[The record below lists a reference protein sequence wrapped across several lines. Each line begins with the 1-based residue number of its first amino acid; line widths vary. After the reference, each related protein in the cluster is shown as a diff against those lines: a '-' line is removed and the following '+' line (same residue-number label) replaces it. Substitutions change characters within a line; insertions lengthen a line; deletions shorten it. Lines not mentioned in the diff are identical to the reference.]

1 MDKSKPFGLVLPK
14 KAKAFPAKVSAVFGS
29 DSDDEPVKKKSVPIP
44 QKKPLSKIQEQ
55 KELCEDPS
63 IYEYDSIYDDMK
75 AKEVAKIAGPKD
87 NKPSRYINTLLKAA
101 DKRKKEYERRVE
113 RKVQVER
120 EKEGDK
126 FKDKEAFVTSAYKQK
141 MQEMEEEEERERR
154 ENLMN
159 EMMDVTKQKDL
170 SGFYRHFLKQSVGE
184 EKIPEFGDKFKV
196 KLEPVS
202 DDDAKKTNQVY
213 DQKKRKDHSESEVK
227 RENHSNKTKRRRHN
241 ESDEDDSDHH
251 SYKSLKKNME
261 RVSGAK
267 ILKDSKVPHVSS
279 RKTAIYR
286 KHEHSSED
294 EEKYN
299 PSSSKSEADKLLAVN
314 LDQDSDIVDSEEEV
328 DSEINI
334 PREKHRSK
342 NTSDRDSSHCDRGK
356 DNVQKKK
363 MAINIR
369 KRTNDDS
376 DASDSSKENEN
387 SLPSNKNTT
396 NGKTENTVED
406 KQPKVKR
413 NIFEKRTVGDVFA
426 AAQARYFQR
435 MAARNA

>member
-1 MDKSKPFGLVLPK
+1 
-14 KAKAFPAKVSAVFGS
+14 
-29 DSDDEPVKKKSVPIP
+29 
-44 QKKPLSKIQEQ
+44 
-55 KELCEDPS
+55 
-63 IYEYDSIYDDMK
+63 MK

-202 DDDAKKTNQVY
+202 DDEAKKTNQVY

-251 SYKSLKKNME
+251 SYKSLKKNTE

-267 ILKDSKVPHVSS
+267 ILKDSKVPHVSSRKTAIYRKHEHSSEDEEKYNPSSSKSEADKLLDSS

-334 PREKHRSK
+334 PRVKHRSK
-342 NTSDRDSSHCDRGK
+342 NTSDRDSSHSDRGK

-363 MAINIR
+363 MAKNIR

-376 DASDSSKENEN
+376 DASDSSKENEEN
-387 SLPSNKNTT
+387 SLPSNKNST

-406 KQPKVKR
+406 QQPKVKR